1 MSKKIGLLII
11 ILMVIS
17 CLGFKTVGEATTS
30 TLSDKKLKE
39 QIGQMLMVGFRGTE
53 VSEDSPIV
61 KAIRTLNLGGVILY
75 DYDVPSKSF
84 PRNII
89 NPEQTKKLIED
100 LQCFSLTPLLIAVD
114 AEGGRV
120 NRLKEEYGFP
130 LHVPSAQEMGEKG
143 PAETKKIALK
153 IAGQLAELGFNV
165 NFAPVVDVNINPDN
179 PVIGGIER
187 SFSSDPEKVID
198 HALAFIMAHH
208 ERQIITVLKHFPG
221 HGSSQQDSHLGMVD
235 ITNTYRQEELIP
247 YRKLISSGEIDM
259 IMTAHIMNRNIDSEY
274 PATLSPLFIQKILRQ
289 QLGFQ
294 GIVISDDMQMG
305 AIEKHFGFA
314 DAIIRAINAGCD
326 MLIISNNGTVYD
338 ETAPYR
344 AVDIIFNAVKSGE
357 IPIECLSDR
366 IEELKNKTKD
376 VTIKSDLSP

>member
-1 MSKKIGLLII
+1 
-11 ILMVIS
+11 MVIS

-153 IAGQLAELGFNV
+153 LAGQLAELGFNV

-376 VTIKSDLSP
+376 VKIKSDLSP